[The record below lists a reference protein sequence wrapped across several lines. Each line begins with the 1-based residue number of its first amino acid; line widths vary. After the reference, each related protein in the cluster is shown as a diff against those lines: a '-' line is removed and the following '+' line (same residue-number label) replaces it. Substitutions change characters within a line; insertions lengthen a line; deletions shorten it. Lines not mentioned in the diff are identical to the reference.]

1 MLHFCSF
8 LFLCFIANAKLVAF
22 YHKYYTILGFYTSHK
37 EFATMDMLETFRTL
51 FSYATLERL
60 GIGLWVSFAIAFCSI
75 VLSIILGSVVGLA
88 MMSRFWLIRV
98 MMKCYL
104 ESMRIIPVLALLYVL
119 YFGLPQMLNL
129 SIANYAV
136 AIIAFSLWGS
146 AEMGDLV
153 RGALS
158 SIDSHYK
165 QSGLALGLNALQIQ
179 VFIVFPMAL
188 KRLLPSLI
196 NLFTRMIKTTSLV
209 LFIGISDI
217 LQVGR
222 QIIEANRALPQSPFI
237 IYGLI
242 LCLYFALCYPL
253 SRYAKMLE
261 SKAC

>member
-1 MLHFCSF
+1 
-8 LFLCFIANAKLVAF
+8 
-22 YHKYYTILGFYTSHK
+22 
-37 EFATMDMLETFRTL
+37 MDIWTTFETL
-51 FSYATLERL
+51 FTLPTLQRL
-60 GIGLWVSFAIAFCSI
+60 GLGLFVSFYLAFVSI
-75 VLSIILGSVVGLA
+75 SLSIALGSVVGLA
-88 MMSRFWLIRV
+88 MMSRFWILRGV
-98 MMKCYL
+98 MKIYL

-119 YFGLPQMLNL
+119 YFGLPQILSL

-153 RGALS
+153 RGALG
-158 SIDSHYK
+158 SIDRHYR
-165 QSGLALGLNALQIQ
+165 QSALALGFTTLQIQ
-179 VFIVFPMAL
+179 VFIIFPLAF
-188 KRLLPSLI
+188 KRLLPNLI

-222 QIIEANRALPQSPFI
+222 QIIEANRALLEAPFI

-253 SRYAKMLE
+253 SLIAKKLE

>member
-1 MLHFCSF
+1 
-8 LFLCFIANAKLVAF
+8 
-22 YHKYYTILGFYTSHK
+22 
-37 EFATMDMLETFRTL
+37 MDIWIIFETL
-51 FSYATLERL
+51 FTLPTLQRL
-60 GIGLWVSFAIAFCSI
+60 GAGLFVSFYLAFVSIA
-75 VLSIILGSVVGLA
+75 LSIALGSVVGLA
-88 MMSRFWLIRV
+88 MMSRFWILRGA
-98 MMKCYL
+98 MKIYL
-104 ESMRIIPVLALLYVL
+104 ESMRIIPVLTLLYVL
-119 YFGLPQMLNL
+119 YFGLPQILGL

-165 QSGLALGLNALQIQ
+165 QSALALGFTTLQIQ
-179 VFIVFPMAL
+179 VFIVFPLAF

-222 QIIEANRALPQSPFI
+222 QIIEANRAVLEAPFI

-242 LCLYFALCYPL
+242 LCFYFALCYPL
-253 SRYAKMLE
+253 SLYAKKLE

>member
-1 MLHFCSF
+1 MLHKE
-8 LFLCFIANAKLVAF
+8 L
-22 YHKYYTILGFYTSHK
+22 YTMF
-37 EFATMDMLETFRTL
+37 ETLSTL
-51 FSYATLERL
+51 FTLPTLHRL
-60 GIGLWVSFAIAFCSI
+60 GLGLWVSFSIAFVSI
-75 VLSIILGSVVGLA
+75 ALSIALGSVVGLA
-88 MMSRFWLIRV
+88 MMSRFYLVRLA
-98 MMKCYL
+98 MKCYL

-119 YFGLPQMLNL
+119 YFGLPQILNI

-136 AIIAFSLWGS
+136 AIVAFSLWGS

-165 QSGLALGLNALQIQ
+165 QSALALGCTTLQIQ
-179 VFIVFPMAL
+179 VFIIFPLAF

-253 SRYAKMLE
+253 SRYAKKLE
-261 SKAC
+261 SKSC

>member
-1 MLHFCSF
+1 
-8 LFLCFIANAKLVAF
+8 
-22 YHKYYTILGFYTSHK
+22 
-37 EFATMDMLETFRTL
+37 MDIWTTFETL
-51 FSYATLERL
+51 FTLPTLQRL
-60 GIGLWVSFAIAFCSI
+60 GLGLFVSFYLAFVSIA
-75 VLSIILGSVVGLA
+75 LSIALGSVVGLA
-88 MMSRFWLIRV
+88 MMSRFWILRGV
-98 MMKCYL
+98 MKIYL

-119 YFGLPQMLNL
+119 YFGLPQILSL

-153 RGALS
+153 RGALG

-165 QSGLALGLNALQIQ
+165 QSALALGFTTLQIQ
-179 VFIVFPMAL
+179 VFIIFPLAF
-188 KRLLPSLI
+188 KRLLPNLI

-222 QIIEANRALPQSPFI
+222 QVIEANRALLEAPFI

-253 SRYAKMLE
+253 SLIAKKLE

>member
-1 MLHFCSF
+1 
-8 LFLCFIANAKLVAF
+8 
-22 YHKYYTILGFYTSHK
+22 
-37 EFATMDMLETFRTL
+37 MDIWTTFETL
-51 FSYATLERL
+51 FTLPTLQRL
-60 GIGLWVSFAIAFCSI
+60 GLGLFVSFYLAFVSI
-75 VLSIILGSVVGLA
+75 SLSIALGSVVGLA
-88 MMSRFWLIRV
+88 MMSRFWILRGA
-98 MMKCYL
+98 MKIYL

-119 YFGLPQMLNL
+119 YFGLPQILSL

-153 RGALS
+153 RGALE
-158 SIDSHYK
+158 SIDRHYR
-165 QSGLALGLNALQIQ
+165 QSALALGFTTLQIQ
-179 VFIVFPMAL
+179 VFIIFPLAF
-188 KRLLPSLI
+188 KRLLPNLI

-222 QIIEANRALPQSPFI
+222 QIIEANRALLEAPFI

-253 SRYAKMLE
+253 SLIAKKLE